1 LIKGNALDTLHRGA
15 YLVYEREKKERRL
28 KIMYFI
34 TISEMFGTKGDE
46 IAQKVAKGLNYTYYG
61 EAELLKF
68 AGEIGFLT
76 DVKKLDEKGPPLFER
91 FFSEKP
97 KVSLDRL
104 QSVIFEVAK
113 KGDALFFGK
122 GSQLLLN
129 SFNCALH
136 VLVTGSPEKRIQ
148 RIMEEKKV
156 DRDIAE
162 KMIHRSDQD
171 KRGFLRFAFE
181 EDWLNPNLY
190 DLVLNTDKLAI
201 DSAVKMVME
210 AAKSDGIKAC
220 GIDSMYLL
228 EKLSL
233 QRKVEAAFL
242 EAGLAS
248 QHTFYNVEDGETVR
262 LYGLVYSLDEKE
274 TLEKMMKGTKGV
286 KKVINNL
293 TVFKGSM
300 GGA

>member
-1 LIKGNALDTLHRGA
+1 
-15 YLVYEREKKERRL
+15 
-28 KIMYFI
+28 MYFI
-34 TISEMFGTKGDE
+34 TISEMLGTKGVQV
-46 IAQKVAKGLNYTYYG
+46 AQEVAKGLNYPYYG
-61 EAELLKF
+61 EAELLHF
-68 AGEIGFLT
+68 AEEMGFLS
-76 DVKKLDEKGPPLFER
+76 DVKKLDEKGPPLLEK

-97 KVSLDRL
+97 RVYLDRL

-113 KGDALFFGK
+113 KGNALFFGK

-136 VLVTGSPEKRIQ
+136 VLVTGSLERRIQ
-148 RIMEEKKV
+148 RITEEKKV
-156 DRDIAE
+156 DREIAE

-201 DSAVKMVME
+201 DSAAKMVME

-220 GIDSMYLL
+220 GIDSMKLL

-233 QRKVEAAFL
+233 QRKVEAAAL
-242 EAGLAS
+242 EAGMES
-248 QHTFYNVEDGETVR
+248 QHTFFNVEDGETVR
-262 LYGLVYSLDEKE
+262 LYGIVYSLNEKE
-274 TLEKMMKGTKGV
+274 ALEKMMKGIKGV

-293 TVFKGSM
+293 TIFSGAM

>member
-1 LIKGNALDTLHRGA
+1 
-15 YLVYEREKKERRL
+15 
-28 KIMYFI
+28 MYFI
-34 TISEMFGTKGDE
+34 TISEMLGTKGTQV
-46 IAQKVAKGLNYTYYG
+46 AQQVAKGLNYEYYG

-68 AGEIGFLT
+68 AEEMGFFP
-76 DVKKLDEKGPPLFER
+76 DVKKLDEKGPHLLEK

-97 KVSLDRL
+97 RVYLDRL
-104 QSVIFEVAK
+104 QSVIYELAK
-113 KGDALFFGK
+113 KGNALFFGK

-136 VLVTGSPEKRIQ
+136 VLVTGSMEKRVQ

-156 DRDIAE
+156 DREIAE
-162 KMIHRSDQD
+162 KLIHRSDQD

-190 DLVLNTDKLAI
+190 DLVLNTDKLSI
-201 DSAVKMVME
+201 DSATKMVME

-220 GIDSMYLL
+220 GLDSMKLL

-233 QRKVEAAFL
+233 QRKVEAASL
-242 EAGLAS
+242 EAGVEN

-262 LYGLVYSLDEKE
+262 IYGIVYSSQEKE
-274 TLEKMMKGTKGV
+274 ALEKMMKGIKGV
-286 KKVINNL
+286 RKVVNNL
-293 TVFKGSM
+293 TVFQGAM

>member
-1 LIKGNALDTLHRGA
+1 MGA
-15 YLVYEREKKERRL
+15 PLTPFTTVLTFGVEGKERRSMS
-28 KIMYFI
+28 MYFV
-34 TISEMFGTKGDE
+34 TVSEMLGTEG
-46 IAQKVAKGLNYTYYG
+46 AQVAQAAAKGLNYAYYG
-61 EAELLKF
+61 EAELLHF
-68 AGEIGFLT
+68 AEDAGFLM
-76 DVKKLDEKGPPLFER
+76 DVKKLDERGPHLLER

-97 KVSLDRL
+97 RVYLDRL

-113 KGDALFFGK
+113 RGNALFFGK

-136 VLVTGSPEKRIQ
+136 VLVTGSLEKRIQ
-148 RIMEEKKV
+148 RLMEDKNV
-156 DRDIAE
+156 DREIAE

-220 GIDSMYLL
+220 GIDSMKLL

-233 QRKVEAAFL
+233 QRKVEAAAL
-242 EAGLAS
+242 EAGMES
-248 QHTFYNVEDGETVR
+248 QHTFFNVEDGETVR
-262 LYGLVYSLDEKE
+262 LYGIVYSLNEKE
-274 TLEKMMKGTKGV
+274 ALEKMMKGIRGV

-293 TVFKGSM
+293 TLFSGAM

>member
-1 LIKGNALDTLHRGA
+1 
-15 YLVYEREKKERRL
+15 
-28 KIMYFI
+28 MYFI
-34 TISEMFGTKGDE
+34 TISEMVGTKGVQV
-46 IAQKVAKGLNYTYYG
+46 AQQVAKGLNYAYYG
-61 EAELLKF
+61 EAELLHF
-68 AGEIGFLT
+68 AEEMGFFA
-76 DVKKLDEKGPPLFER
+76 DVKKLDEKGPHLFER

-97 KVSLDRL
+97 KVYLDRL

-129 SFNCALH
+129 SFDCALH
-136 VLVTGSPEKRIQ
+136 VLVTGSLEKRTQ
-148 RIMEEKKV
+148 RIMEEEKV
-156 DRDIAE
+156 DREIAE

-171 KRGFLRFAFE
+171 KRGFLRFAFDQ
-181 EDWLNPNLY
+181 DWLNPNLY
-190 DLVLNTDKLAI
+190 DLVLNTDKLAV
-201 DSAVKMVME
+201 DLAAKMVME

-220 GIDSMYLL
+220 GVDSVKLL

-233 QRKVEAAFL
+233 QRKVEAATL
-242 EAGLAS
+242 EVGMES

-262 LYGLVYSLDEKE
+262 IYGVVYSLNEKE
-274 TLEKMMKGTKGV
+274 ALEKMMKGIKGV

-293 TVFKGSM
+293 TLFQGAM

>member
-1 LIKGNALDTLHRGA
+1 ML
-15 YLVYEREKKERRL
+15 
-28 KIMYFI
+28 
-34 TISEMFGTKGDE
+34 GTKGEE
-46 IAQKVAKGLNYTYYG
+46 IAQKVTKGLNYAYYG

-68 AGEIGFLT
+68 AEEMGFLT
-76 DVKKLDEKGPPLFER
+76 DVKKLDEKGPPLLER

-97 KVSLDRL
+97 KVYLDRL

-113 KGDALFFGK
+113 RGDALFFGK

-136 VLVTGSPEKRIQ
+136 VLVTGSLEKRVQ
-148 RIMEEKKV
+148 RVMEEKKV
-156 DRDIAE
+156 DREIAE
-162 KMIHRSDQD
+162 KMVHRSDQD
-171 KRGFLRFAFE
+171 KRGFVRFAFE

-190 DLVLNTDKLAI
+190 DLVLNTDKLTI
-201 DSAVKMVME
+201 DSAAKMVVE
-210 AAKSDGIKAC
+210 AAKSNGIKSC
-220 GIDSMYLL
+220 GVDSMKLL

-242 EAGLAS
+242 EAGASS

-262 LYGLVYSLDEKE
+262 IYGIAYSLEEKQA
-274 TLEKMMKGTKGV
+274 LEKMMKGIKGV
-286 KKVINNL
+286 KKVINNMNL
-293 TVFKGSM
+293 FAGAM

>member
-1 LIKGNALDTLHRGA
+1 
-15 YLVYEREKKERRL
+15 
-28 KIMYFI
+28 MYFI
-34 TISEMFGTKGDE
+34 TVSEMLGTEGSQ
-46 IAQKVAKGLNYTYYG
+46 IAQAVAKGLNYAYYG
-61 EAELLKF
+61 EAELLHF
-68 AGEIGFLT
+68 AENEGFLF
-76 DVKKLDEKGPPLFER
+76 DIKKLDEKGPHLLER

-97 KVSLDRL
+97 RVYLDRL
-104 QSVIFEVAK
+104 QSIIFEVAK
-113 KGDALFFGK
+113 KGNALFFGK

-136 VLVTGSPEKRIQ
+136 VLVTGSTEKRIQ
-148 RIMEEKKV
+148 RITEEKKV
-156 DRDIAE
+156 NREIAE

-190 DLVLNTDKLAI
+190 DLVLNTDKLAV
-201 DSAVKMVME
+201 DSAARMVME

-220 GIDSMYLL
+220 GVDSMKLL

-233 QRKVEAAFL
+233 QRKVEAAAL
-242 EAGLAS
+242 EAGMES
-248 QHTFYNVEDGETVR
+248 QHIFYEVENGETVR
-262 LYGLVYSLDEKE
+262 VYGIVYSLQEKE
-274 TLEKMMKGTKGV
+274 ALEKMMKGIKGV

-293 TVFKGSM
+293 SVFSGAM

>member
-1 LIKGNALDTLHRGA
+1 M
-15 YLVYEREKKERRL
+15 V
-28 KIMYFI
+28 MYFV
-34 TISEMFGTKGDE
+34 TISEMFGTRGAQ
-46 IAQKVAKGLNYTYYG
+46 IAQQVAKGLNYAYYG

-68 AGEIGFLT
+68 AEEMGFFA
-76 DVKKLDEKGPPLFER
+76 DVKKLDEKGPHLLER

-97 KVSLDRL
+97 RVYLDRL

-113 KGDALFFGK
+113 RGNALFFGK

-136 VLVTGSPEKRIQ
+136 ILVTGSMEKRIRQ
-148 RIMEEKKV
+148 VMEEKRV
-156 DRDIAE
+156 DREVAE

-190 DLVLNTDKLAI
+190 DLVLNTDKLTM
-201 DSAVKMVME
+201 DSATTMVME

-220 GIDSMYLL
+220 GVDSMKLL

-242 EAGLAS
+242 EAGVES
-248 QHTFYNVEDGETVR
+248 QHTFYSVEDGETVR
-262 LYGLVYSLDEKE
+262 VYGIVYSPQDKE
-274 TLEKMMKGTKGV
+274 ALEKMMKGIKGV

-293 TVFKGSM
+293 TLFSGAM

>member
-1 LIKGNALDTLHRGA
+1 
-15 YLVYEREKKERRL
+15 
-28 KIMYFI
+28 MYFI
-34 TISEMFGTKGDE
+34 TISEMLGTKGDE
-46 IAQKVAKGLNYTYYG
+46 IAKKVTKGLNYVYYG

-68 AGEIGFLT
+68 AEEMGFLT
-76 DVKKLDEKGPPLFER
+76 DVKKVDEKGPHLFER

-97 KVSLDRL
+97 RIYLDRL

-136 VLVTGSPEKRIQ
+136 VLVTGSLEKRIE

-156 DRDIAE
+156 DREIAE
-162 KMIHRSDQD
+162 RMIHRSDQD

-181 EDWLNPNLY
+181 ADWLNPNLY
-190 DLVLNTDKLAI
+190 DLVLNTDKVTT
-201 DSAVKMVME
+201 DSAAKMVME

-220 GIDSMYLL
+220 GIDSMKLL

-233 QRKVEAAFL
+233 QRKVEAVSL
-242 EAGLAS
+242 EAGMES
-248 QHTFYNVEDGETVR
+248 QHTFYDVEDGETVR
-262 LYGLVYSLDEKE
+262 LYGIVYSLNEKE
-274 TLEKMMKGTKGV
+274 ALEKMMKGIKGV
-286 KKVINNL
+286 KRVINNL
-293 TVFKGSM
+293 TLFQGAM

>member
-1 LIKGNALDTLHRGA
+1 MGA
-15 YLVYEREKKERRL
+15 PLTPFATVLTFGVEGKERRSMS
-28 KIMYFI
+28 MYFV
-34 TISEMFGTKGDE
+34 TVSEMLGTEG
-46 IAQKVAKGLNYTYYG
+46 AQVAQAAAKGLNYAYYG
-61 EAELLKF
+61 EAELLHF
-68 AGEIGFLT
+68 AEDAGFLM
-76 DVKKLDEKGPPLFER
+76 DVKKLDERGPHLLER

-97 KVSLDRL
+97 RVYLDRL

-113 KGDALFFGK
+113 RGNALFFGK

-136 VLVTGSPEKRIQ
+136 VLVTGSLEKRIQ
-148 RIMEEKKV
+148 RLMEDKNV
-156 DRDIAE
+156 DREIAE

-220 GIDSMYLL
+220 GIDSMKLL

-233 QRKVEAAFL
+233 QRKVEAAAL
-242 EAGLAS
+242 EAGMES
-248 QHTFYNVEDGETVR
+248 QHTFFNVEDGETVR
-262 LYGLVYSLDEKE
+262 LYGIVYSLNEKE
-274 TLEKMMKGTKGV
+274 ALEKMMKGIRGV
-286 KKVINNL
+286 RKVINNL
-293 TVFKGSM
+293 TLFSGAM